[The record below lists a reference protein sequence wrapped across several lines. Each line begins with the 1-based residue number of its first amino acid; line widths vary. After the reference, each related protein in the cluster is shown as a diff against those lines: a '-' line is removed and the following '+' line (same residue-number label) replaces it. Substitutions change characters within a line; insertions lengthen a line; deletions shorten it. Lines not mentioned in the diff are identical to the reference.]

1 MLEKNKENGRNWF
14 STMYCVYCF
23 SQFSMREK
31 NALTQFCSKY
41 FCICTNIKV
50 EFVPEAIRYFAEC
63 IYKCLLIWLDVR
75 PWFDQC
81 NSKWS
86 NMSIFSTKYVC
97 WQELSI
103 REKALVRK
111 CQQHLRKM
119 ILPNH
124 YRSHLKVGQKENK
137 MNKRNN
143 HRMLSTVFLCIYL
156 RNIILHMLY
165 INVSISWSLNFH
177 AWLKQILESNMI

>member
-1 MLEKNKENGRNWF
+1 MILF
-14 STMYCVYCF
+14 LDVLCLLF
-23 SQFSMREK
+23 FSMFKSGK
-31 NALTQFCSKY
+31 NALTQICSKC

-50 EFVPEAIRYFAEC
+50 EFVPEATRYFAEC
-63 IYKCLLIWLDVR
+63 IYKCLLIWLDVH

-86 NMSIFSTKYVC
+86 NMSIFSTKYAW

-124 YRSHLKVGQKENK
+124 YRSHLKVGQK
-137 MNKRNN
+137 
-143 HRMLSTVFLCIYL
+143 
-156 RNIILHMLY
+156 NIVMSRQNEQFFRTEREEGKTY
-165 INVSISWSLNFH
+165 
-177 AWLKQILESNMI
+177 

>member
-31 NALTQFCSKY
+31 NALTQFRSKY
-41 FCICTNIKV
+41 FCICTIIKV
-50 EFVPEAIRYFAEC
+50 DSAPQATQYFAEC

-103 REKALVRK
+103 REKAA
-111 CQQHLRKM
+111 CWKM
-119 ILPNH
+119 SATFKKNDFCRIIIGLI
-124 YRSHLKVGQKENK
+124 QK
-137 MNKRNN
+137 
-143 HRMLSTVFLCIYL
+143 
-156 RNIILHMLY
+156 
-165 INVSISWSLNFH
+165 
-177 AWLKQILESNMI
+177 

>member
-1 MLEKNKENGRNWF
+1 
-14 STMYCVYCF
+14 MYCVCCF
-23 SQFSMREK
+23 SQFQTREK
-31 NALTQFCSKY
+31 YALTQCRSKY
-41 FCICTNIKV
+41 FCICTNKKV
-50 EFVPEAIRYFAEC
+50 EFVPEASRYFAEC

-75 PWFDQC
+75 PWFVQC

-103 REKALVRK
+103 IEKALVRK

-124 YRSHLKVGQKENK
+124 YRSHSKVGQKREWNEQ
-137 MNKRNN
+137 MQE
-143 HRMLSTVFLCIYL
+143 
-156 RNIILHMLY
+156 LHY
-165 INVSISWSLNFH
+165 IEQGIFMHLFVAIWYYICYMQRCLPRGD
-177 AWLKQILESNMI
+177 